1 MVVANRAIA
10 LWQRKTKESE
20 RKKKQ
25 QKQQAEER
33 GEETDSEDDED
44 DDDEV
49 VADVEWDVLEGEDM
63 LIGTHSSMQG
73 PFPFHVGGSESVR
86 SAETGQ
92 TIGPSSGP
100 VGADGSTAVLGVLV
114 EGGGSTAAPHKLI
127 GAGGSAAMPGV
138 PVEGAAPLPH
148 PMS

>member
-1 MVVANRAIA
+1 MNKM
-10 LWQRKTKESE
+10 L
-20 RKKKQ
+20 
-25 QKQQAEER
+25 QKHQARER
-33 GEETDSEDDED
+33 GEEIDNEDDED

-49 VADVEWDVLEGEDM
+49 VADVEWDVLEDEDT
-63 LIGTHSSMQG
+63 LIGTHLSMQG

-100 VGADGSTAVLGVLV
+100 VGVGGSAATPRVLV
-114 EGGGSTAAPHKLI
+114 EGG
-127 GAGGSAAMPGV
+127 
-138 PVEGAAPLPH
+138 APLPR